1 MHWKPIDIPYENHPK
16 RGYFYYCSRMFD
28 LDPRLIHYLWLNGYK
43 KEEQMIN
50 LLVPSIDKMYSPFL
64 LNDMDIA
71 VDRILKALYQKE
83 HIFIFGD
90 YDTDGITSTTL
101 LYKIL
106 IHLNGK
112 VSFRLPL
119 RKEGYGLTAN
129 AVFELPTDVSLLITV
144 DNGSSAHEAMKA
156 AKQRGVDVI
165 VTDHHEVL
173 GPPPSC
179 FAFINPR
186 RKDNTYPFPSLSGA
200 GVALKVSQALYKRMG
215 RRMDSVM
222 SEAIE
227 LAALGTIADLM
238 PMVDENRIICWLGL
252 RKLENHPLPLIKHL
266 KDLLHISKVD
276 STTVGFTFGPIFN
289 ACGRISDPNIA
300 VKLLLK
306 KNLTKEMVR
315 KVIDLNEKRKEMTQ
329 LSFKIALDFIE
340 GNQLHKDQVIV
351 VNGSFHHGIIG
362 ILAGKIAE
370 SFQKPSI
377 VISKDGV
384 GSARSV
390 NGTDFSIVA
399 AIKECSEHLLKF
411 GGHQAAAGFSITPD
425 SNKIGEFRKV
435 IQEIAKKQ
443 EIRDPLITYCF
454 DLSINDVT
462 DTFLNDLYSLEPFGI
477 NFPKPIFFT
486 SLNDITHFE
495 TFGRKQNHLKLF
507 HSKKEIIG
515 FDMANFLS
523 QWKKSSKLEV
533 LYTSHCMKR
542 KNILLKNLRIKE

>member
-1 MHWKPIDIPYENHPK
+1 MHWKPIDIPYESHPK

-50 LLVPSIDKMYSPFL
+50 FLVPNIDKMYSPFL
-64 LNDMDIA
+64 LNDMNLA
-71 VDRILKALYQKE
+71 VQRIIKALYQKE

-106 IHLNGK
+106 VHLNGK

-129 AVFELPTDVSLLITV
+129 AVFELPTDVSLLITE
-144 DNGSSAHEAMKA
+144 DNGSSAHEAMKV
-156 AKQRGVDVI
+156 AKQRGVEVI

-173 GPPPSC
+173 GPHPSC
-179 FAFINPR
+179 YAFINPR
-186 RKDNTYPFPSLSGA
+186 RVDNTYPFPSLSGA
-200 GVALKVSQALYKRMG
+200 GVALKVSQALYERIG
-215 RRMDSVM
+215 RRTDAVM

-227 LAALGTIADLM
+227 LATLGTIADLM
-238 PMVDENRIICWLGL
+238 MVDENRIICSLGL
-252 RKLENHPLPLIKHL
+252 RKLENHPIPLIKHL

-276 STTVGFTFGPIFN
+276 SSTVGFTFGPIFN

-300 VKLLLK
+300 VKLLLM
-306 KNLTKEMVR
+306 KNLTKEMVN
-315 KVIDLNEKRKEMTQ
+315 KVIYLNEKRKEMTQ
-329 LSFKIALDFIE
+329 LSFKIALDTIE
-340 GNQLHKDQVIV
+340 ENQLHKDQVIV

-362 ILAGKIAE
+362 ILAGKIVE
-370 SFQKPSI
+370 TFRKPTI

-390 NGTDFSIVA
+390 NGTDFSIVS
-399 AIKECSEHLLKF
+399 AIKECGDHLLKF

-454 DLSINDVT
+454 ELSINDVT

-486 SLNDITHFE
+486 SLNDITHYE

-515 FDMANFLS
+515 FDIANNFA